1 MNTIAKKLA
10 EYAHNLK
17 YDDLPRDVVHE
28 VKRRA
33 IDSLGCA
40 IGAFNSKP
48 FRIASKITTDL
59 NPQPSRPSKKRG
71 SSFQATILGTNI
83 KTAPDL
89 AAFANGVAIRYLDYN
104 DTYLSKEPA
113 HPSDNI
119 SACLAV
125 AEAEKKSGKDL
136 ITAIALAYE
145 IQCRLCDA
153 ASLRARGWDHV
164 TYGAFSATLG
174 AAKLMNLSMEK
185 TIHALGLAGAAN
197 IALRQTR
204 VGELSMWKGCAFA
217 NSARNAVFA
226 AMLARHGMT
235 GPAPIFEGEKG
246 FIKQVSGTLNL
257 EAFGGKKRPFKILD
271 TYIKFYPAEYHS
283 QSAIEAALSLRR
295 EIVAQGL
302 SLERDIKSIE
312 IKTFD
317 AAYEIIGSGPER
329 WNPKTRETA
338 DHSLPY
344 CVAVA
349 FVDGKV
355 GLEQFSERRIK
366 DPKLHSLIQKVRVVR
381 NRGLTAQYPEA
392 MPNIIKIITKDGRQF
407 LKKVAYPKGHPKNS
421 MTDKEVEEK
430 FKSLAKGHVS
440 PKDTD
445 KMLNRLWRL
454 EKIIFLNKFFNNLQ
468 FKDIK
473 LLM

>member
-1 MNTIAKKLA
+1 MKTIAQKLA
-10 EYAHNLK
+10 EYSHNLK
-17 YDDLPRDVVHE
+17 YKDLPHEVVHE
-28 VKRRA
+28 VKRRV
-33 IDSLGCA
+33 IDSIGCA
-40 IGAFNSKP
+40 IGAFHSEP
-48 FRIASKITTDL
+48 SRIARKIATDL
-59 NPQPSRPSKKRG
+59 NPHLSRPSKKRG
-71 SSFQATILGTNI
+71 GSFQATILGTNT
-83 KTAPDL
+83 KTSPDIS
-89 AAFANGVAIRYLDYN
+89 AFANGVAMRYLDYN

-119 SACLAV
+119 SVCLAV
-125 AEAEKKSGKDL
+125 AEAFSKSGKDL

-174 AAKLMNLSMEK
+174 AAKLMNLSIEK
-185 TIHALGLAGAAN
+185 TIHALGLAGTAN

-295 EIVAQGL
+295 EIVAQGF
-302 SLERDIKSIE
+302 SLEKDIKSIE
-312 IKTFD
+312 IQTFD
-317 AAYEIIGSGPER
+317 AAYEIIGSGHER
-329 WNPKTRETA
+329 WKPKTRETA

-349 FVDGKV
+349 LMDGKV
-355 GLEQFSERRIK
+355 GLDQFSEKRIG
-366 DPKLHSLIQKVRVVR
+366 DAKLLKLVQKVRVVR
-381 NRGLTAQYPEA
+381 DQGLTGQYPEA
-392 MPNIIKIITKDGRQF
+392 MPNFVSITAKDGTRF
-407 LKKVAYPKGHPKNS
+407 SRKVNYSKGHPKNP
-421 MTDKEVEEK
+421 MTDNEVEEK
-430 FKSLAKGHVS
+430 FKVLAKGHISEKAV
-440 PKDTD
+440 DR
-445 KMLNRLWRL
+445 MLDRLWKM
-454 EKIIFLNKFFNNLQ
+454 ETIKAI
-468 FKDIK
+468 DILVDISIK
-473 LLM
+473 

>member
-28 VKRRA
+28 VKKRV
-33 IDSLGCA
+33 IDSIGCA

-48 FRIASKITTDL
+48 SKIARKISQST
-59 NPQPSRPSKKRG
+59 NGNS
-71 SSFQATILGTNI
+71 TILGTNI
-83 KTAPDL
+83 KTSPDL

-257 EAFGGKKRPFKILD
+257 D

-295 EIVAQGL
+295 EIVAQGFSPPPL
-302 SLERDIKSIE
+302 SHSVRGIKGEDIKSIE

-329 WNPKTRETA
+329 WSPKTRETA

-349 FVDGKV
+349 FMDGKV
-355 GLEQFSERRIK
+355 GLDQFSERRIK

-407 LKKVAYPKGHPKNS
+407 LKKVAHPKGHPKNS

-430 FKSLAKGHVS
+430 FKSLAQGHVS
-440 PKDTD
+440 QKAAD

-454 EKIIFLNKFFNNLQ
+454 EKIRFVNKFFSNLQ
-468 FKDIK
+468 FNDIK
-473 LLM
+473 LLT